1 MSESSRSGARKVS
14 SIDLLKWRLKVYR
27 KAVKNFWIDYRRSKS
42 ALAGLGV
49 IIVLILMSVFP
60 QLFTTYDPYEIFTR
74 PLQPPSLAHVLG
86 TDDMGRDMWSQLVYG
101 TRTSMIVGFVAS
113 FLSFL
118 IGIVV
123 GMVSGFKGGIV
134 DAILMRITD
143 FFLSIP
149 SLPLMVVIAFVL
161 KPNLWNVILAIT
173 IVVWTS
179 PVRVIR
185 STVLSLKERLYITR
199 ARVLGDS
206 NTRIL
211 VRYIA
216 PNVLPIGFATMV
228 LAMGWAIPSEAF
240 LSWLGLGDP
249 TRVSWGMILYYA
261 FARGSFSAGAWW
273 NFIPPGLMLLTVVTA
288 FTMVGRGMEEVLN
301 PRLKS
306 T

>member
-1 MSESSRSGARKVS
+1 MSELSSSGARKLS
-14 SIDLLKWRLKVYR
+14 SIDLLKWRLKVYW
-27 KAVKNFWIDYRRSKS
+27 KSVKSFWIDFRKRKS
-42 ALAGLGV
+42 ALFGFGV
-49 IIVLILMSVFP
+49 IIVFILISVFP
-60 QLFTTYDPYEIFTR
+60 QLFTTYDPSEIFTR
-74 PLQPPSLAHVLG
+74 PLQPPSLAHLLG
-86 TDDMGRDMWSQLVYG
+86 TDDMGRDMWTQLIYG
-101 TRTSMIVGFVAS
+101 ARTSMIVGFVAS

-118 IGIVV
+118 IGLVV

-134 DAILMRITD
+134 DAILMRVTD

-185 STVLSLKERLYITR
+185 SQVLSLKERLYITR

-211 VRYIA
+211 VRYIT
-216 PNVLPIGFATMV
+216 PSVLPIGFATMV

-240 LSWLGLGDP
+240 LSWLGLGD
-249 TRVSWGMILYYA
+249 TTHVSWGMILYYA
-261 FARGSFSAGAWW
+261 FVRGSFSAGAWW
-273 NFIPPGLMLLTVVTA
+273 NFVPPGLMLLIVVTA
-288 FTMVGRGMEEVLN
+288 FTMVGHGMEEVLN
-301 PRLKS
+301 PKLRG